1 MQLKHWAKLILTSAV
16 TLVVVLF
23 LVRQFAPANVQAYFR
38 V

>member
-1 MQLKHWAKLILTSAV
+1 MALKHWAKLLIVSAV
-16 TLVVVLF
+16 SMVVVLF